1 MLFQSSSFRAMLGV
15 SAAENAKKNPMAS
28 RCAEIIF
35 MMRRCRNCNLTL
47 VKSLLIVGSIL
58 FIIPPAA
65 RSQEPVHL
73 ALPSKAF
80 QYVIFPIARDRGYMR
95 EEGID
100 LRIVLMQIT
109 PSIQGVMAGHV
120 QFTGSG
126 SSALVAIAKSGA
138 PLKTVLA
145 INNKVHQWILAKPAI
160 GSLKELKGK
169 KIATT
174 GLASAATFMVRQILA
189 KQGIDPAK
197 DVVFVTAPAGNRLT
211 ILTSGVV
218 DASIVGSEDRYP
230 GLDQGMKEL
239 VNIGGDFGPLY
250 QRATQTHDRL
260 HACDPQ
266 GDSVRAQRSRS
277 HGQCRGEVYRHAAQ
291 LGRPDVRRSD
301 RHIHGQRR
309 GGRGYPEKRHG
320 YRCSSGR
327 RQRGYRAG
335 ACL

>member
-1 MLFQSSSFRAMLGV
+1 
-15 SAAENAKKNPMAS
+15 
-28 RCAEIIF
+28 
-35 MMRRCRNCNLTL
+35 MMRHYRSIKWTRSLRT
-47 VKSLLIVGSIL
+47 SLLIFGSIL
-58 FIIPPAA
+58 FVTPSPV

-109 PSIQGVMAGHV
+109 PSIQGLMAGHV

-138 PLKTVLA
+138 PFKIVLA
-145 INNKVHQWILAKPAI
+145 INDRVHQWVLAKPVI

-174 GLASAATFMVRQILA
+174 GLASAATFMVRQIFA
-189 KQGIDPAK
+189 KQGIDAAK
-197 DVVFVTAPAGNRLT
+197 DVVFVTAPAGNRLA

-239 VNIGGDFGPLY
+239 VYIGNEVKNSWGTLATSDRFIKEQPKLMTAFM
-250 QRATQTHDRL
+250 RATLKAIRFLRKDREATVNAL
-260 HACDPQ
+260 VKFTGMQRNLAGRMYDDLIGTFTPNGAVDEDIQ
-266 GDSVRAQRSRS
+266 KSDMAIVAQVADVSEAIAPARAYDFRFVLEADQ
-277 HGQCRGEVYRHAAQ
+277 Q
-291 LGRPDVRRSD
+291 LNKSGWRP
-301 RHIHGQRR
+301 
-309 GGRGYPEKRHG
+309 
-320 YRCSSGR
+320 
-327 RQRGYRAG
+327 
-335 ACL
+335 

>member
-1 MLFQSSSFRAMLGV
+1 MIADMNTMRLFLGLCLLLV
-15 SAAENAKKNPMAS
+15 ALPA
-28 RCAEIIF
+28 RGQEI
-35 MMRRCRNCNLTL
+35 
-47 VKSLLIVGSIL
+47 
-58 FIIPPAA
+58 
-65 RSQEPVHL
+65 VHL

-80 QYVIFPIARDRGYMR
+80 QYGIFPMARDRGYMR

-100 LRIVLMQIT
+100 LRIVLMQTT

-145 INNKVHQWILAKPAI
+145 INDRVHQWILAKPAI

-189 KQGIDPAK
+189 KHGIDAVK

-230 GLDQGMKEL
+230 GLDLGMKEL
-239 VNIGGDFGPLY
+239 LNIGNEVKNSWGTVATSDRFIKEQPKLMTAFM
-250 QRATQTHDRL
+250 RATLKAMRFARKDRDATVNAVVKFTGMQRNL
-260 HACDPQ
+260 AGRMYDDLIGTFTANGAVDDDTQKSDMAIVAQVAEVNEAIAP
-266 GDSVRAQRSRS
+266 SRAYDFRFALDADQ
-277 HGQCRGEVYRHAAQ
+277 Q
-291 LGRPDVRRSD
+291 LNKSGWRP
-301 RHIHGQRR
+301 
-309 GGRGYPEKRHG
+309 
-320 YRCSSGR
+320 
-327 RQRGYRAG
+327 
-335 ACL
+335 